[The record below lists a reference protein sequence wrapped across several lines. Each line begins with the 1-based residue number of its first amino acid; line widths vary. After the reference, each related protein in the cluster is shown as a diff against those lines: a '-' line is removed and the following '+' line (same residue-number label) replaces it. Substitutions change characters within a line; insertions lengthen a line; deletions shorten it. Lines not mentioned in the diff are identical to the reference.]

1 MLTENP
7 DVAESAFGPHRVI
20 TDRWKGMS
28 PEQLEEIRRIQ
39 ELQRQEKKRI
49 QEDDEERNK
58 EWDGQRIFDA
68 RNGLLMER
76 EQDRTKKRLE
86 KEQVSANMRLGAEQ
100 KSK

>member
-1 MLTENP
+1 M
-7 DVAESAFGPHRVI
+7 AESAFGPHRVI

-49 QEDDEERNK
+49 QEDEAERDK
-58 EWDGQRIFDA
+58 EWERQRLFDA
-68 RNGLLMER
+68 RNSLLMER
-76 EQDRTKKRLE
+76 EQDRIKKGLE
-86 KEQVSANMRLGAEQ
+86 KEQVESNIRLGSEQ